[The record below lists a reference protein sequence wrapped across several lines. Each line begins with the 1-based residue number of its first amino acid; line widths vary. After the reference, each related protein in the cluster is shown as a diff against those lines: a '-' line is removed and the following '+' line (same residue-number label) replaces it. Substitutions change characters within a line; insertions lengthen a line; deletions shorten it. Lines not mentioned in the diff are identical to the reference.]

1 MNASKSCSGE
11 VPGLYVGRTEV
22 PIVGAEGRSSKN
34 PEVDSSGGGGALV
47 NVEQRR
53 HMGCSKGR

>member
-34 PEVDSSGGGGALV
+34 PEVDSSGGGGGVLL
-47 NVEQRR
+47 
-53 HMGCSKGR
+53 